1 MQRLEDERQRLCRE
15 YDHQKEAKLAE
26 LKAASERRQI
36 LDNKDTNVSVTC
48 SEMRKYWVHKLVCS
62 YATKVS
68 LTAKITN

>member
-48 SEMRKYWVHKLVCS
+48 SEMRKY
-62 YATKVS
+62 
-68 LTAKITN
+68 